1 MGEEVPKVAL
11 DIAMTEMREMNVS
24 RGLGGDEGLH
34 GSGMGEGQKRSML
47 ELFIMDEDMA
57 ERGAWQCMI
66 WVVYDMGSI

>member
-34 GSGMGEGQKRSML
+34 GSGLGERWKR
-47 ELFIMDEDMA
+47 
-57 ERGAWQCMI
+57 
-66 WVVYDMGSI
+66 